1 MANEAIQVEGPY
13 EVHDFTI
20 TDGDSVSALT
30 LMTLEDARG
39 TGASSAD
46 GAAFAGILVVNKT
59 ATDGNTE
66 VGHYVKGVF
75 NLTAVTT
82 IGDEGAID
90 FGDPVVVS
98 GINLIR
104 AAEAADLLT
113 GAIVGK
119 AWESIAAGTT
129 GEVHVGAY
137 A

>member
-1 MANEAIQVEGPY
+1 MANEAVMVEGPY

-30 LMTLEDARG
+30 LMTLEDTRG

-46 GAAFAGILVVNKT
+46 GAAFAGILV
-59 ATDGNTE
+59 TDKVANNGTTE
-66 VGHYVKGVF
+66 HGHYVKGVF
-75 NLTAVTT
+75 KLTAVAT

-90 FGDPVVVS
+90 FGDMVVVS
-98 GINLIR
+98 GVNLIR

-113 GAIVGK
+113 GAVVGK

-129 GEVHVGAY
+129 GEVHVGASV
-137 A
+137 